1 MAQKEFNMT
10 TIRKACASA
19 VLAASALAGVSAQA
33 APTFGDGFNGI
44 YFQNFETLFRAST
57 ACTAATCEAAI
68 AGDPAGYQ
76 RVRRDVIG
84 NISQGDL
91 FIGILNIQN
100 IDSPNQGTEVWST
113 SAGDRFRG
121 YFVQEV
127 LNVNAVVPTNAII
140 TLGAGTDPFGF
151 LAAGEMFALY
161 TGASQLNTGGS
172 LLNSINSATAGTL
185 WGKLGLGTEGYA
197 YTATDLTQLITS
209 SNTEAFLGLNL
220 LFAGPSYN
228 AGPLAYMNDFNEDL
242 FGGVAAADAAEVCT
256 AADLANANVSC
267 TNFAGTSEIEQNVNY
282 NPGTTTGSN
291 NWQYASNDPFKFY
304 TAVPEPT
311 SLALIGLGLLGL
323 GAARRRRSA

>member
-1 MAQKEFNMT
+1 MT
-10 TIRKACASA
+10 TIGKACAGA
-19 VLAASALAGVSAQA
+19 VLAASALVGVGAQA

-57 ACTAATCEAAI
+57 ACTVNTCEAAI
-68 AGDPAGYQ
+68 AGDPTGYQ

-84 NISQGDL
+84 NIVQGDL

-100 IDSPNQGTEVWST
+100 IDSPNQGTPVWLQSLT
-113 SAGDRFRG
+113 DNFRG

-127 LNVNAVVPTNAII
+127 LNVNAAVPTNAII
-140 TLGAGTDPFGF
+140 TLGAGTDPFGY

-161 TGASQLNTGGS
+161 TGNTTLNTGGTLQS
-172 LLNSINSATAGTL
+172 SIGTATAGTL
-185 WGKLGLGTEGYA
+185 WAKLGLGGEGYA

-209 SNTEAFLGLNL
+209 SNTEAFLGLDL
-220 LFAGPSYN
+220 LVAGPSYN
-228 AGPLAYMNDFNEDL
+228 AGTLAYMNDFNEDL
-242 FGGVAAADAAEVCT
+242 AGGVAAAGNAEVCT
-256 AADLANANVSC
+256 AADLANAAVSC

-282 NPGTTTGSN
+282 NPGTAANSN

-323 GAARRRRSA
+323 GAARRRRAA